1 MAPKLPDTS
10 QIKIW
15 LRRVLRPKTKLG
27 KTTLWFGGL
36 ALLLELLLLITRSP
50 SGTMLS
56 GWTVFVL
63 YVFVSCGLVMM
74 LRWFR
79 RRLMW
84 RLRNRL
90 IVTYVFIGVIPIIL
104 LVAMALLAGYLF
116 AGQFATYVASA
127 DLQSQLQH
135 LESANVALAGQ
146 LRNLVRSGA
155 LTEQLA
161 TEIARASAESF
172 RHRTL
177 TIWEGEHGFVVPP
190 DRQGADGQ
198 LIKAPAEIK
207 GDFGGVVLDGH
218 RLHLRVVKHFDEG
231 PRHLT
236 VISNVPL
243 HADLL
248 RGAASQLGS
257 VTLLPPEGD
266 TNGVPEAHPSTAA
279 APATLSSMA
288 APPLQSS
295 AVPDMTKRLASRPNT
310 VSIGIGGSFTTVNLS
325 NDSGRVEAG
334 RVPPPVN
341 SFDFQFP
348 FATRFGAVDWQT
360 GKSLDGL
367 MLVETRPSML
377 YATLFGTLG
386 EKSRI
391 FLDVLTGIAIFFAL
405 IELIALFIGM
415 RLSRSITKSVAELY
429 DATGHINR
437 GDLTHRIQVRTQD
450 QMAALEQSFNSMSE
464 SLSRLITEQK
474 EKQRLEGELAIAHEV
489 QNLLFPADLSGLP
502 SLEVHGVCRPAR
514 TVSGDYYDFIPL
526 REDKLMLAVGDISGK
541 GISAALLMATLHAFV
556 RAYALEPE
564 RTLASVAIGTG
575 VAGSSA
581 LPMYCRS
588 DGNGDSSLSPAVLM
602 ATLNYQLY
610 RSTPIEK
617 YATMFLGCYDAGS
630 RALTY
635 SNAGH
640 LPPLV
645 LSGKERITRL
655 ETSDTVVGLFD
666 GTTYHEGTVGMEP
679 GDIFVAYSDGITE
692 PENEFGEFGEERL
705 IELIQRHRDQPLAR
719 ISDIV
724 TGAVADWI
732 AGGEQPD
739 DITLVLARAR

>member
-1 MAPKLPDTS
+1 MVPKLPDPS
-10 QIKIW
+10 QIKAW
-15 LRRVLRPKTKLG
+15 LKHVLRPKTKLG

-36 ALLLELLLLITRSP
+36 ALLLELLRLITRSP

-56 GWTVFVL
+56 GWAGFIL
-63 YVFVSCGLVMM
+63 YVFVACGMVMM
-74 LRWFR
+74 LRWVR

-104 LVAMALLAGYLF
+104 VMAMALVAMYLLG
-116 AGQFATYVASA
+116 GQFATYVASA

-135 LESANVALAGQ
+135 LEAANTALAGQ
-146 LRNLVRSGA
+146 LRNLVRSGG

-172 RHRTL
+172 RRRTV
-177 TIWEGEHGFVVPP
+177 TVWEGDRGFVVPP
-190 DRQGADGQ
+190 DRQGAEAVP
-198 LIKAPAEIK
+198 IKVPAEIK

-231 PRHLT
+231 ARHLT

-243 HADLL
+243 HAELL

-257 VTLLPPEGD
+257 VTILPPEGE
-266 TNGVPEAHPSTAA
+266 GSEPPASQPSAST
-279 APATLSSMA
+279 PATLSSMA
-288 APPLQSS
+288 APPLHSS
-295 AVPDMTKRLASRPNT
+295 AVPDAAKRLASRPNT
-310 VSIGIGGSFTTVNLS
+310 LTIGVGQSHATVSLS

-334 RVPPPVN
+334 QVPSPVN
-341 SFDFQFP
+341 SFDFRFP
-348 FATRFGAVDWQT
+348 FGTRFGAVDWQT
-360 GKSLDGL
+360 GKTLDGL
-367 MLVETRPSML
+367 MLVDTRPSML
-377 YATLFGTLG
+377 YSTLFSSLG
-386 EKSRI
+386 EKSLI
-391 FLDVLTGIAIFFAL
+391 VLDVLTGIAIFFGL
-405 IELIALFIGM
+405 IELVALIIGM
-415 RLSRSITKSVAELY
+415 RLTRSITKSVAELY

-437 GDLTHRIQVRTQD
+437 GDLTHRIQVRTSD

-464 SLSRLITEQK
+464 SLSKLIAEQK

-502 SLEVHGVCRPAR
+502 SLEVHGICRPAR

-526 REDKLMLAVGDISGK
+526 REDRLVLAVGDISGK
-541 GISAALLMATLHAFV
+541 GISAALLMATVHAFV
-556 RAYALEPE
+556 RAYSLEPE
-564 RTLASVAIGTG
+564 RTLASVAVGAG
-575 VAGSSA
+575 VTESGA

-617 YATMFLGCYDAGS
+617 YATMFLACYDAAS
-630 RALTY
+630 HALTY
-635 SNAGH
+635 STAGH

-645 LSGKERITRL
+645 LGGKDRVVRL
-655 ETSDTVVGLFD
+655 QTSDTVVGLFD
-666 GTTYHEGTVGMEP
+666 GVSYHESTVVMEP

-705 IELIQRHRDQPLAR
+705 IELIQQHRHQPLAR

-724 TGAVADWI
+724 TGAVSDWI